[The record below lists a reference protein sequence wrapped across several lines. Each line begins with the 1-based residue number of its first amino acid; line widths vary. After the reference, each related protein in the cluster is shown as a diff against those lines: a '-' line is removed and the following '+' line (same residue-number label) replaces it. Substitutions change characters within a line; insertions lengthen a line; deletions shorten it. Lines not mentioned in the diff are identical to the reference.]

1 MSAGRRSGAP
11 LYHGLAPGPHGL
23 SREEVARNQRAR
35 LYGATIEAVAARGW
49 RETTVADLI
58 ALAGISRRSFY
69 EHFASRD
76 ECLAATRDSVVA
88 RSRKLAI
95 DAWTGERGRANRL
108 HAACKALLDHVAA
121 APNQGSLVL
130 VESLAGGRHA
140 REAMR
145 LEGRAFGEM
154 LAFALDLAP
163 RDAELRQLSST
174 ALASG
179 IRHVILT
186 RLLERREH
194 ELRSL
199 ADEVLDWCEACRPR
213 LATRVSPTSADRA
226 EVGARPA
233 PGAFANLDEER
244 ARAFVSL
251 IVLILDK
258 GYARV
263 TDAEVAQFAGIS
275 TEAFHKRFPSKELCF
290 LALLEQIGADATR
303 RVRQAALAAP
313 WPERAHVAMRT
324 FIDHL
329 LEHEVL
335 TRLAFVELFQLGP
348 AVAAHLTRPIAGV
361 IGAATQDA
369 PQPRHGPLI
378 AEEALTGALWWAV
391 SCYPL
396 RSRRQRLPWLVDQ
409 LAFLLLASYV
419 GPDGA
424 AEVVEAA
431 SARGPAG

>member
-1 MSAGRRSGAP
+1 MSRD
-11 LYHGLAPGPHGL
+11 
-23 SREEVARNQRAR
+23 EVARNQRAR
-35 LYGATIEAVAARGW
+35 LYGAAIEAVATRGW

-58 ALAGISRRSFY
+58 AMAGISRRSFY

-76 ECLAATRDSVVA
+76 ACLAATRDSVVA

-95 DAWTGERGRANRL
+95 DAWSGERGRANRL
-108 HAACKALLDHVAA
+108 HGACKAVLDDVAA
-121 APNQGSLVL
+121 APDRGRLVL
-130 VESLAGGRHA
+130 VESLAGGDHA

-145 LEGRAFGEM
+145 LEGRAFAQM

-194 ELRSL
+194 ELRGL

-213 LATRVSPTSADRA
+213 LAARLSRTSTHRA
-226 EVGARPA
+226 AVGARPTS
-233 PGAFANLDEER
+233 GAFANLDEER
-244 ARAFVSL
+244 ARAFGSL
-251 IVLILDK
+251 IVLILDQ

-263 TDAEVAQFAGIS
+263 TDAEVARFAGIS
-275 TEAFHKRFPSKELCF
+275 TEAFHNRFPSKELCF
-290 LALLEQIGADATR
+290 LDLLEQIGADTTR
-303 RVRQAALAAP
+303 RVQQAALTAP
-313 WPERAHVAMRT
+313 WPERAHVAIRT

-348 AVAAHLTRPIAGV
+348 AVAAQLTGPVAAV
-361 IGAATQDA
+361 IEAATRDA
-369 PQPRHGPLI
+369 PEPRHGPLI
-378 AEEALTGALWWAV
+378 AEQALTGALWWAV

-396 RSRRQRLPWLVDQ
+396 RSRRRRLPWLVDQ

-431 SARGPAG
+431 RAREPAG

>member
-1 MSAGRRSGAP
+1 M
-11 LYHGLAPGPHGL
+11 
-23 SREEVARNQRAR
+23 SREEVGRNQRAR

-49 RETTVADLI
+49 RETTVADVI

-95 DAWTGERGRANRL
+95 DAWAGERGRANRL
-108 HAACKALLDHVAA
+108 HAACKAVLDDVVA
-121 APNQGSLVL
+121 APNQGRLVL
-130 VESLAGGRHA
+130 VESLAAGNHA

-145 LEGRAFGEM
+145 LEGRAFGQM

-194 ELRSL
+194 ELWAL
-199 ADEVLDWCEACRPR
+199 ADEMLDWCEACRPR
-213 LATRVSPTSADRA
+213 LPAHVRRTSTDLAA
-226 EVGARPA
+226 VGARPA
-233 PGAFANLDEER
+233 PGVFANLDEER
-244 ARAFVSL
+244 ARAFFSL
-251 IVLILDK
+251 VVLILDR

-275 TEAFHKRFPSKELCF
+275 TEAFHKRFPTKELCF

-303 RVRQAALAAP
+303 RVRQACLAAP
-313 WPERAHVAMRT
+313 WPERAHVAIRT

-335 TRLAFVELFQLGP
+335 TRLAFVEVFQLGP
-348 AVAAHLTRPIAGV
+348 AVAAHLMRPVAGV
-361 IGAATQDA
+361 IAAATQDA
-369 PQPRHGPLI
+369 PEPRHGPLI
-378 AEEALTGALWWAV
+378 AEQALTGALWWAV

-396 RSRRQRLPWLVDQ
+396 LSRRRRLPWLVDQ
-409 LAFLLLASYV
+409 LAFLLLAPYL
-419 GPDGA
+419 GPTGA
-424 AEVVEAA
+424 AEAVEAA
-431 SARGPAG
+431 RARGSAG